1 MKTWTPYS
9 DRLRSMHIPVSRH
22 APAADFAAI
31 APRYPV
37 FRVVRDE
44 GGEP

>member
-1 MKTWTPYS
+1 M
-9 DRLRSMHIPVSRH
+9 PVRPD

-37 FRVVRDE
+37 FLVVPEPSTSEE
-44 GGEP
+44 GVS